1 LLTEHTLADGAT
13 LSLTQAGDE
22 DAELTVVL
30 VHSYAQDQRIWH
42 KVMDVLPGAT
52 ERPIQVLA
60 YDHRGHGESSPADE
74 STATV
79 EQLGDDLAE
88 LIENAVP
95 HGRIVLVGHG
105 MGGLVCM
112 ALAARHQLLFNVR
125 VAGLVFLSTAA
136 GRVAE
141 ASATLPQSIGRV
153 VQDLE
158 AILGSRILGHV
169 RVRIDKA
176 KTIGL
181 RWLLFGDDPD
191 PNDTRLVAEMI
202 SKHWPETVALF
213 RPALDRYD
221 RAAALS
227 VAAGIPV
234 LAIVGEKDRLVPASH
249 AHGLADSVQ
258 HGTAVTLPGLGHM
271 LPLEGAAEIIP
282 RIVGQVHEILRTS

>member
-1 LLTEHTLADGAT
+1 MLTEHTLADGTT
-13 LSLTQAGDE
+13 LSLTRAGDE

-42 KVMDVLPGAT
+42 KIIGTLPQAT
-52 ERPIQVLA
+52 ERPVQVLA
-60 YDHRGHGESSPADE
+60 YDLRGHGESSPADE
-74 STATV
+74 HTATV

-88 LIENAVP
+88 LLENAVP

-112 ALAARHQLLFNVR
+112 ALIARHQLLFNVR
-125 VAGLVFLSTAA
+125 VSGLVFLSTAA
-136 GRVAE
+136 GRVA
-141 ASATLPQSIGRV
+141 AAGATLPQSVGRV

-158 AILGSRILGHV
+158 AILGSKIVGQV

-181 RWLLFGDDPD
+181 RWLLLGDDPA
-191 PNDTRLVAEMI
+191 PEDTRLVAEMI
-202 SKHWPETVALF
+202 SRHWPETVALF

-221 RAAALS
+221 REQALS
-227 VAAGIPV
+227 VAAGTPV
-234 LAIVGEKDRLVPASH
+234 LVIVGEKDRLVPASH
-249 AHGLADSVQ
+249 ATAMAEAVQ
-258 HGTAVTLPGLGHM
+258 QGTAVVLPGLGHM

-282 RIVGQVHEILRTS
+282 RIVGQVHAILRIS